1 MTFLAISTG
10 SAILAWIGLALGLV
24 VAAVVVGLF
33 NRVMRPLLEIN
44 RYADDILDAGV
55 KIAKNL
61 DDAPEALTHT
71 RELATAVPGLAV
83 GYLRKLGAVE

>member
-24 VAAVVVGLF
+24 VAVVVVGLF

-71 RELATAVPGLAV
+71 RELTTAVPGLAV